1 MKKSLLNMN
10 KRMLSTSKGTRHFC
24 LLVLLFGNFIQ
35 PLCLEADRESN
46 HISNLKATFIVNTLN
61 YIRWHDK
68 DFPAKHTH
76 MEFLVVGNDPN
87 KIATRLKYLLDATEF
102 KIKNCQLR
110 VRQVSSLKE
119 AQNLIGIDGKKVV
132 LLLDS
137 ELNDWK
143 RDNYPNL
150 PGTLIMGESSKYVR
164 KGLVLTFRQEN
175 NRLKLGVNLKKA
187 NVMNLQISSKL
198 LDLNSVIIEESVQ

>member
-10 KRMLSTSKGTRHFC
+10 KRMLSTSKAIRHFC
-24 LLVLLFGNFIQ
+24 LLALLFGNFIQ
-35 PLCLEADRESN
+35 PLCLEGTRESN
-46 HISNLKATFIVNTLN
+46 HITNLKATFIVNTLN

-76 MEFLVVGNDPN
+76 MEFLLVGNDQN

-110 VRQVSSLKE
+110 VRQVPSLKE
-119 AQNLIGIDGKKVV
+119 AQDQIGIDGKKVV

-137 ELNDWK
+137 ELSSWK
-143 RDNYPNL
+143 KQNYPNI
-150 PGTLIMGESSKYVR
+150 PGTLIMGESSKYLR
-164 KGLVLTFRQEN
+164 NGLVLTFREEN

-187 NVMNLQISSKL
+187 DAMNLQISSKL
-198 LDLNSVIIEESVQ
+198 LALNRVVINE

>member
-1 MKKSLLNMN
+1 MN
-10 KRMLSTSKGTRHFC
+10 KRMLSTRKAIRHFC
-24 LLVLLFGNFIQ
+24 LLALLFGNFIQ

-68 DFPAKHTH
+68 DFPGKHTH
-76 MEFLVVGNDPN
+76 MEFLLVGNDQN

-110 VRQVSSLKE
+110 VRQVPSLKE
-119 AQNLIGIDGKKVV
+119 AQDQIGIDGKKVV

-137 ELNDWK
+137 ELSSWK
-143 RDNYPNL
+143 KQWHN
-150 PGTLIMGESSKYVR
+150 
-164 KGLVLTFRQEN
+164 
-175 NRLKLGVNLKKA
+175 
-187 NVMNLQISSKL
+187 
-198 LDLNSVIIEESVQ
+198 

>member
-1 MKKSLLNMN
+1 MKSLLKII
-10 KRMLSTSKGTRHFC
+10 KRMLSTSKAIRYFC
-24 LLVLLFGNFIQ
+24 LLAFVLGNLIPQ
-35 PLCLEADRESN
+35 LSLEAKKENN
-46 HISNLKATFIVNTLN
+46 HITNLKATFIVNTLN

-76 MEFLVVGNDPN
+76 MEFLVVGNDQN

-110 VRQVSSLKE
+110 VRQVPSLKE
-119 AQNLIGIDGKKVV
+119 AQGQIGVDGKKVV

-137 ELNDWK
+137 ELSAWK
-143 RDNYPNL
+143 KQNYPNIL
-150 PGTLIMGESSKYVR
+150 GTLIMGESSKYLR
-164 KGLVLTFRQEN
+164 KGLVLTFREEN

-187 NVMNLQISSKL
+187 DAMNLQISSKL
-198 LDLNSVIIEESVQ
+198 LDLNRVVIEESVH